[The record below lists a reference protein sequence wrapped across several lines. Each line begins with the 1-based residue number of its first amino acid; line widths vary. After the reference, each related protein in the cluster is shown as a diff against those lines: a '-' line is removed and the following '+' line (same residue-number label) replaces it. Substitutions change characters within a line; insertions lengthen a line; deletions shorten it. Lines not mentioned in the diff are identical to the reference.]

1 MTKGKLDGLL
11 LHQIQR
17 LSKGIFRLFLVS
29 VDEKSNN
36 QDTAFILAKNETF
49 QANVVAIT
57 KKGTITQKEDKS

>member
-49 QANVVAIT
+49 
-57 KKGTITQKEDKS
+57 